1 MLPFSSGADDV
12 QLDQNAGSKENPAPL
27 IAVGRIEIRRL
38 AGGLGAFDGC
48 PSVQLGS
55 ERDDRFDQRS
65 DLAIETV
72 EALHP
77 WFDLP

>member
-1 MLPFSSGADDV
+1 VLPFRRGADDV
-12 QLDQNAGSKENPAPL
+12 QLDQNAGSKKNPATL

-48 PSVQLGS
+48 ASVQLGS

-77 WFDLP
+77 WLDLP